1 MRQQLTYPPLEKAW
15 IDRIFA
21 LMACIYGRKFSD
33 MWAGQDADM
42 VKAVWAEKLAGFHER
57 HDAIKYALDCL
68 EGREWPPTLPEFLS
82 DCRRAP
88 KPVVATLEHK
98 LSPEDLERNRLRVR
112 KMAESI
118 SRRMAA

>member
-1 MRQQLTYPPLEKAW
+1 MHQQLTYPPLEKAW

-21 LMACIYGRKFSD
+21 LMACTYGRKFSD

-57 HDAIKYALDCL
+57 PDAIKYALDCL

-88 KPVVATLEHK
+88 KLVVATLEHK